1 MAWRLIVAGTVVL
14 AQWRMVTIRGLQLSV
29 LWYFGIRRT
38 AAEETGK
45 AVAVF
50 SAPMD
55 SSEQAAAAIPVPC
68 SLFPLLVHIPVY
80 H

>member
-1 MAWRLIVAGTVVL
+1 VSIIAVKALKVNGILQISRFLFYVM
-14 AQWRMVTIRGLQLSV
+14 LQLSV
-29 LWYFGIRRT
+29 LWYCGIRRT

-55 SSEQAAAAIPVPC
+55 SSERAAAAIPVPDAK
-68 SLFPLLVHIPVY
+68 LVL
-80 H
+80 

>member
-1 MAWRLIVAGTVVL
+1 MR
-14 AQWRMVTIRGLQLSV
+14 AQSFNGMGIPDLLQLSV
-29 LWYFGIRRT
+29 LWYCGIRRT

-55 SSEQAAAAIPVPC
+55 SSEQAAAAIPVPDAK
-68 SLFPLLVHIPVY
+68 LVL
-80 H
+80 

>member
-1 MAWRLIVAGTVVL
+1 MSTGKFGKRETHSKSK
-14 AQWRMVTIRGLQLSV
+14 LQLSV
-29 LWYFGIRRT
+29 LWYCGIRRT

-55 SSEQAAAAIPVPC
+55 SSERAAAAIPVPDAK
-68 SLFPLLVHIPVY
+68 LVL
-80 H
+80 

>member
-1 MAWRLIVAGTVVL
+1 MYLFYLFHYVL
-14 AQWRMVTIRGLQLSV
+14 SMQRRIIGDANGSGLLQLSV
-29 LWYFGIRRT
+29 LWYCGIRRT

-55 SSEQAAAAIPVPC
+55 SSERAAAAIPVPDAK
-68 SLFPLLVHIPVY
+68 LVL
-80 H
+80 